1 MPRMIA
7 ARRQAVSSAVARFL
21 AAAPLVLSLAAHAQI
36 PPSPSEIAAYTGLF
50 AAAQSGDCFNPAR
63 RPTED
68 QHAHFSHFQP

>member
-50 AAAQSGDCFNPAR
+50 AAAQSGDAAAIR
-63 RPTED
+63 SQVTTG
-68 QHAHFSHFQP
+68 AAV